1 MSPVRSGPSCKE
13 CSAAE
18 GVFSLTRSIWGSWEE
33 ARGNRWF
40 ECGGR
45 SGAAPEARLL
55 TGASHL
61 PGCPPCCAIGVPSA
75 AQPSRPA
82 KGHGN
87 VSVRPATPSATDGCR
102 AECLCVLPSPPA
114 HRASLPASV
123 SPPPPRSG
131 ADAADPFERRF
142 ELRCRGAPCAPPML
156 FRVTSRLTLEW
167 ITPSLRPTR
176 ADGGAARRGGSAAAR
191 WQSRPA
197 QRASAAALGALV
209 WGRWRAAGGVRR
221 CGWSV
226 RVLGRRGDNPRRR
239 GRREHGCAGAGAEG
253 ELGAAS
259 LPAGAAPGW
268 GGGEHGSWGPSA
280 HRVPLADP
288 HKSPAV

>member
-1 MSPVRSGPSCKE
+1 MLR
-13 CSAAE
+13 
-18 GVFSLTRSIWGSWEE
+18 
-33 ARGNRWF
+33 
-40 ECGGR
+40 
-45 SGAAPEARLL
+45 
-55 TGASHL
+55 
-61 PGCPPCCAIGVPSA
+61 
-75 AQPSRPA
+75 
-82 KGHGN
+82 
-87 VSVRPATPSATDGCR
+87 
-102 AECLCVLPSPPA
+102 VLPSPPA

-268 GGGEHGSWGPSA
+268 GGGRARLLGALGTPCPPRRPAQISGGLTAQAPGRGFGENQPVWAGP
-280 HRVPLADP
+280 
-288 HKSPAV
+288 